1 VLVVTKLLGEGTL
14 SSPPPPSSSPPVNT
28 MSEMTPRIRTAAP
41 AAIATIAPG
50 CDHHGPGGGSYSG
63 SYSHSPPGGTPP
75 APPPPPS
82 ICGW

>member
-1 VLVVTKLLGEGTL
+1 VLEVTKLFGDGTL
-14 SSPPPPSSSPPVNT
+14 SSPPPPSSSPPVKT

-63 SYSHSPPGGTPP
+63 SYSHSPLGGTPP
-75 APPPPPS
+75 GPPPAPS
-82 ICGW
+82 I